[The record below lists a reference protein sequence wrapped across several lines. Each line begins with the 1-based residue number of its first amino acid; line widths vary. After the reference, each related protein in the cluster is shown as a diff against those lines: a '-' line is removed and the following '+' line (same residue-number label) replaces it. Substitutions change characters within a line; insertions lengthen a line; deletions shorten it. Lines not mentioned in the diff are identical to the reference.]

1 MATETTEATCYR
13 HPGRTTRVQC
23 SSCGRPICPDCM
35 TPSPVG
41 MRCPECSRQTTKV
54 RSMPTAATAA
64 DGMPVTIALIAA
76 NVILFLASGRMSL
89 SGSGGDS
96 LFTNLA
102 LFGPAVDAGDYWR
115 LVTGGFLH
123 GGFLHI
129 AFNMYLLWIIGREL
143 EPVMGSVRYA
153 VLYLTALLGG
163 SFGALLLAPDAVT
176 VGASGAV
183 FGLMGATLIEIHR
196 RGFDPLRTGIFA
208 LIAFNLVLSFVLPNV
223 SIGGHVG
230 GLVAGVLAALAFRF
244 ADERR
249 VPALGFVGCAL
260 LSALAVAGS
269 LAVVS

>member
-1 MATETTEATCYR
+1 MATETAQETCYR
-13 HPGRTTRVQC
+13 HPGRETRVHC

-54 RSMPTAATAA
+54 KSLPTAAVGAA
-64 DGMPVTIALIAA
+64 GTPVTIALIVA
-76 NVILFLASGRMSL
+76 NVILFLASGRMSV
-89 SGSGGDS
+89 SGGGGDQ
-96 LFTNLA
+96 LFRDLA
-102 LFGPAVDAGDYWR
+102 LWGPAVGAGDWWR

-143 EPVMGSVRYA
+143 EPVLGSPRYA
-153 VLYLTALLGG
+153 LLYLTALLGG
-163 SFGALLLAPDAVT
+163 SFGALVASPDALT

-183 FGLMGATLIEIHR
+183 FGLMGATLVEIHR

-223 SIGGHVG
+223 SIGGHIG
-230 GLVAGVLAALAFRF
+230 GLVAGLLAGLAFRLG
-244 ADERR
+244 DERR
-249 VPALGFVGCAL
+249 MPALGWAGCVVL
-260 LSALAVAGS
+260 CVLAVAGS
-269 LAVVS
+269 LAVV